1 MLRLTHCEQGQ
12 TCGGGLRKGTN
23 LVSDRNRPTVLAVDS
38 ITKTL
43 DLVGDRWTLLILR
56 GTFRG
61 LHRFSE
67 LHDDLGIAKNL
78 LSDRLGR
85 LVEAGIVAK
94 IPYQE
99 RPVRH
104 EYRLTEKGREL
115 SPALIAL
122 MQWGDRWCRDGEPPV
137 VLRHSCC
144 NTAIDLQ
151 VRCPQCDR
159 PVSATEISSDIAEGV
174 SS

>member
-1 MLRLTHCEQGQ
+1 M
-12 TCGGGLRKGTN
+12 
-23 LVSDRNRPTVLAVDS
+23 DS
-38 ITKTL
+38 ITRTL

-56 GTFRG
+56 GVFRG

-78 LSDRLGR
+78 LSDRLTR
-85 LVEAGIVAK
+85 LVDAGIVDRV
-94 IPYQE
+94 PYQE

-122 MQWGDRWCRDGEPPV
+122 MQWGDRWCGAADPPV
-137 VLRHSCC
+137 VLHHSCC
-144 NTAIDLQ
+144 GTPIDLE
-151 VRCPQCDR
+151 VRCPTCAR
-159 PVSATEISSDIAEGV
+159 PVTATEITSEV
-174 SS
+174 SA

>member
-1 MLRLTHCEQGQ
+1 M
-12 TCGGGLRKGTN
+12 
-23 LVSDRNRPTVLAVDS
+23 DS
-38 ITKTL
+38 ITRTL

-78 LSDRLGR
+78 LSDRLTR
-85 LVEAGIVAK
+85 LVDAGILAK
-94 IPYQE
+94 VPYQE

-122 MQWGDRWCRDGEPPV
+122 MQWGDRW
-137 VLRHSCC
+137 
-144 NTAIDLQ
+144 
-151 VRCPQCDR
+151 
-159 PVSATEISSDIAEGV
+159 
-174 SS
+174 